1 MIERLRGPV
10 VGRRPGAAV
19 VDVGGLGLEVQLTA
33 RAEAR
38 LPTRGEAT
46 LLTRFVVR
54 EDGVALYGF
63 ADEAEREGF
72 DRLLGVAGVGPRLAL
87 ATVSTLA
94 PDRLRRALA
103 GGDAAA
109 LTAVPGVGR
118 KIAQR
123 MILDLKEWA
132 AEAVPGEGGEG
143 QPAAPAGGAAA
154 DGPDA
159 AFAVQALVA
168 LGYGPAEARQAVRE
182 ALTQG
187 AGEAGELVR
196 ASLARLGRAPVRA
209 WDEGSAG

>member
-1 MIERLRGPV
+1 VIERLRGPV

-19 VDVGGLGLEVQLTA
+19 LDVGGLGLEVQLTA

-38 LPTRGEAT
+38 LPVGGEAT

-87 ATVSTLA
+87 ATVSALA

-132 AEAVPGEGGEG
+132 AETVPGGGEEG
-143 QPAAPAGGAAA
+143 EPVATTVPAA

-182 ALTQG
+182 ALAQG
-187 AGEAGELVR
+187 AGEAADLVR
-196 ASLARLGRAPVRA
+196 AGLARLGRAPVRA
-209 WDEGSAG
+209 WDEGGAG